1 MKLSNLSFIAILC
14 SLIFFT
20 STASANMPG
29 ESQEILLAR
38 TAEVKAT
45 VRSDAANVLKRY
57 GDQQVES
64 RLIELTQDPDWRVRF
79 DAVKTLGRLGSSKS
93 INSITPLVQDS
104 MPHVRMIS
112 VWALYQIGDLEA
124 IPTII
129 EAVKDTDPQVQQIT
143 QRVLKNVSETPVER
157 NYQEWKAWW
166 GENEELV
173 AADWEE

>member
-1 MKLSNLSFIAILC
+1 MKLSYLTPITI
-14 SLIFFT
+14 IFTLFLFS

-79 DAVKTLGRLGSSKS
+79 DAVKTLGRLRSSKS
-93 INSITPLVQDS
+93 INSITPLVQDR
-104 MPHVRMIS
+104 MPHVRLIS
-112 VWALYQIGDLEA
+112 VWALYQIGALEA

-129 EAVKDTDPQVQQIT
+129 EAVKDPVPQVRQIT

-157 NYQEWKAWW
+157 NYEEWKAWW
-166 GENEELV
+166 RENEELV
-173 AADWEE
+173 VSDWEE